1 MSTGKMILS
10 FSKIKED
17 ASTPYLEK
25 YGNALIL
32 MEDDQQIE
40 QYVKR
45 INEFIS
51 QNKECQISKKD
62 INKMFYANTPKAFS
76 DVIHMDN

>member
-1 MSTGKMILS
+1 M
-10 FSKIKED
+10 
-17 ASTPYLEK
+17 
-25 YGNALIL
+25 
-32 MEDDQQIE
+32 
-40 QYVKR
+40 KR